1 MRSMSFT
8 VNSVRYYLH
17 LNLIL
22 TLQISVD
29 GDCLILYPVQITE
42 RLRDPRGLRRG
53 GFSNV
58 APRNQGRRGFP
69 RPAERNDVEDEPPA
83 KRRLSSAVVKVDG
96 EDVSKDGEFPVDGNG
111 TQVKVGENGTSDQ
124 SDKKQSGLHRGSWSQ
139 RDAEQRRTNKRY
151 EAFALPEPAP
161 RVLPKNEDPKLVNRN
176 RRMLGNLLG
185 TLEKFR
191 KEDKQRSGTDAYARR
206 TAALQRAE
214 EKAREESERL
224 RLQERENLT
233 EKRRR
238 DLTLRARV
246 AAKAEQKKLEL
257 LFLQWSEHQKKLSNF
272 IRTKAEPR
280 IYYAPVKPLEED
292 TSEVEQQ
299 KERTFLEWKAA
310 RRQEVSEY
318 QKEIEEQCLGNVEK
332 ELERWQN
339 ARKARKANNEGM
351 NLQETMDKELETHRM
366 EHGPKKRKIP
376 GGGVGD
382 EDEEDEVEDING
394 GEDEMIMD
402 DLLEEGGDGTIKE
415 EVATDTVKAEAVEE
429 DIKHEVL

>member
-1 MRSMSFT
+1 MGDTALEKTAEELRHEIDE
-8 VNSVRYYLH
+8 LH
-17 LNLIL
+17 R
-22 TLQISVD
+22 Q
-29 GDCLILYPVQITE
+29 QREITE

-53 GFSNV
+53 GFSSV
-58 APRNQGRRGFP
+58 VPRNQGRRGFP
-69 RPAERNDVEDEPPA
+69 RPAERNDAEDEPPA

-96 EDVSKDGEFPVDGNG
+96 EDVSKDGELPVDGNG
-111 TQVKVGENGTSDQ
+111 TQVLVGENGTSDQ
-124 SDKKQSGLHRGSWSQ
+124 SDKKLSVHHRGSWSQ
-139 RDAEQRRTNKRY
+139 RDAEQRGTKKGF
-151 EAFALPEPAP
+151 EAFALPEPSP

-206 TAALQRAE
+206 TATLQRAE

-257 LFLQWSEHQKKLSNF
+257 LFLQWSEHQKKLTNF
-272 IRTKAEPR
+272 IRLFFISVQKVTKAEPR
-280 IYYAPVKPLEED
+280 IYYALVKPLEED

-299 KERTFLEWKAA
+299 KEQTFLEWKAA

-339 ARKARKANNEGM
+339 ARKARKANNEGI
-351 NLQETMDKELETHRM
+351 NLQETMDKELESHRM

-376 GGGVGD
+376 GGGGD
-382 EDEEDEVEDING
+382 DEEEDEVEDING

-402 DLLEEGGDGTIKE
+402 DLLEEGGDGNIKE

-429 DIKHEVL
+429 DIKHEVV

>member
-1 MRSMSFT
+1 MGDTT
-8 VNSVRYYLH
+8 VIEKTAAELRHEIDELH
-17 LNLIL
+17 R
-22 TLQISVD
+22 Q
-29 GDCLILYPVQITE
+29 QREITE

-53 GFSNV
+53 VVSGA
-58 APRNQGRRGFP
+58 APRNQGRRVFP
-69 RPAERNDVEDEPPA
+69 RPAEKNDVDDEPPA
-83 KRRLSSAVVKVDG
+83 KRRLSSAVVKVKG
-96 EDVSKDGEFPVDGNG
+96 EEDVSKDEEMPVDDANEN
-111 TQVKVGENGTSDQ
+111 QVSVAENGNSDR
-124 SDKKQSGLHRGSWSQ
+124 SEKKLSGQHRGSWSQ
-139 RDAEQRRTNKRY
+139 RDAEHRGTKKGF
-151 EAFALPEPAP
+151 ESIALPEPAA
-161 RVLPKNEDPKLVNRN
+161 RVLPKNEDPSLVNRN

-191 KEDKQRSGTDAYARR
+191 KEDKKLSGTDAYARR
-206 TAALQRAE
+206 SAALQKAE

-272 IRTKAEPR
+272 IRTKAEPQ

-292 TSEVEQQ
+292 TTELEQQ
-299 KERTFLEWKAA
+299 KEQTFLEWKAA

-318 QKEIEEQCLGNVEK
+318 QKEIEEQFVGNVEK
-332 ELERWQN
+332 EVERWQN
-339 ARKARKANNEGM
+339 ARKARKANNEAM

-366 EHGPKKRKIP
+366 EHGPKKRKLR
-376 GGGVGD
+376 GGED
-382 EDEEDEVEDING
+382 EEEEDEVEDING

-402 DLLEEGGDGTIKE
+402 DLLEEGGDVNIKE
-415 EVATDTVKAEAVEE
+415 EVATDDTVEAES
-429 DIKHEVL
+429 KHEVVES

>member
-1 MRSMSFT
+1 MGDTALEKTAEELRHEIDE
-8 VNSVRYYLH
+8 LH
-17 LNLIL
+17 R
-22 TLQISVD
+22 Q
-29 GDCLILYPVQITE
+29 QREITE

-53 GFSNV
+53 GFSSV
-58 APRNQGRRGFP
+58 VPRNQGRRGFP
-69 RPAERNDVEDEPPA
+69 RPAERNDAEDEPPA

-96 EDVSKDGEFPVDGNG
+96 EDVSKDGELPVDGNG
-111 TQVKVGENGTSDQ
+111 TQVLVGENGTSDQ
-124 SDKKQSGLHRGSWSQ
+124 SDKKLSVHHRGSWSQ
-139 RDAEQRRTNKRY
+139 RDAEQRGTKKGF
-151 EAFALPEPAP
+151 EAFALPEPSP

-206 TAALQRAE
+206 TATLQRAE

-257 LFLQWSEHQKKLSNF
+257 LFLQWSEHQKKLTNF
-272 IRTKAEPR
+272 IRTKAEPH
-280 IYYAPVKPLEED
+280 IYYALVKPLEED
-292 TSEVEQQ
+292 TSEVEKQ
-299 KERTFLEWKAA
+299 KEQTFLEWKAA

-339 ARKARKANNEGM
+339 ARKARKSNNEGM

-376 GGGVGD
+376 GGN
-382 EDEEDEVEDING
+382 EEEEDEVEDING

-402 DLLEEGGDGTIKE
+402 DLLEEGGDGNIKE
-415 EVATDTVKAEAVEE
+415 EVATDTVKAEAVKE
-429 DIKHEVL
+429 DIKPEVV

>member
-1 MRSMSFT
+1 MGDTALEKTAEELRHEIDE
-8 VNSVRYYLH
+8 LH
-17 LNLIL
+17 R
-22 TLQISVD
+22 Q
-29 GDCLILYPVQITE
+29 QREITE

>member
-1 MRSMSFT
+1 MGDTALEKTAEELRHEIDE
-8 VNSVRYYLH
+8 LH
-17 LNLIL
+17 R
-22 TLQISVD
+22 Q
-29 GDCLILYPVQITE
+29 QREITE

-238 DLTLRARV
+238 DLVSGQL
-246 AAKAEQKKLEL
+246 K
-257 LFLQWSEHQKKLSNF
+257 
-272 IRTKAEPR
+272 TKAEPR

>member
-1 MRSMSFT
+1 MGDTALEKTAEELRHEIDE
-8 VNSVRYYLH
+8 LH
-17 LNLIL
+17 R
-22 TLQISVD
+22 Q
-29 GDCLILYPVQITE
+29 QREITE

-124 SDKKQSGLHRGSWSQ
+124 SDKKQSGFHRGSWSQ

>member
-1 MRSMSFT
+1 MGDTALEKTAEELRHEIDE
-8 VNSVRYYLH
+8 LH
-17 LNLIL
+17 R
-22 TLQISVD
+22 Q
-29 GDCLILYPVQITE
+29 QREITE

-272 IRTKAEPR
+272 IR
-280 IYYAPVKPLEED
+280 
-292 TSEVEQQ
+292 
-299 KERTFLEWKAA
+299 
-310 RRQEVSEY
+310 
-318 QKEIEEQCLGNVEK
+318 
-332 ELERWQN
+332 
-339 ARKARKANNEGM
+339 
-351 NLQETMDKELETHRM
+351 
-366 EHGPKKRKIP
+366 
-376 GGGVGD
+376 
-382 EDEEDEVEDING
+382 
-394 GEDEMIMD
+394 
-402 DLLEEGGDGTIKE
+402 
-415 EVATDTVKAEAVEE
+415 
-429 DIKHEVL
+429 

>member
-1 MRSMSFT
+1 LEKTAEELRHEIDE
-8 VNSVRYYLH
+8 LH
-17 LNLIL
+17 R
-22 TLQISVD
+22 Q
-29 GDCLILYPVQITE
+29 QREITE